1 MVEYILG
8 NYLVEIN
15 KISKEQLNS
24 VLEQQSAVR
33 VKLGLIAIAEG
44 FMTTTQAEEVNK
56 LQAVKDKRFGDIA
69 VEQGYLTD
77 EQVGKLLKAQ
87 GNTYFMFVQ
96 TLVDL
101 GILEMAEIDRIV
113 EDFRKDKGFSNSDI
127 EDIKSDDPDRI
138 IPLYL
143 PEQAKKYQEL
153 IGVAVRTMIRLI
165 DRHIF
170 IGEATICETVACKEM
185 TGQKLEGKAI
195 FADYLVEESGAL
207 LKLGSVFGQE
217 EFAHVDE
224 DVLDAASEFLNCV
237 NGLYASAMSREG
249 EFLELLPPEYTVEE
263 KTLCGSVVCKVPI
276 YIDNKELYFIVV
288 E

>member
-15 KISKEQLNS
+15 KISKEQLS
-24 VLEQQSAVR
+24 AVLEQQSAVR
-33 VKLGLIAIAEG
+33 VKLGLIAVAEG
-44 FMTTTQAEEVNK
+44 FMTTEQAEEVNR

-77 EQVGKLLKAQ
+77 EQVGKLLKEQ

-101 GILEMAEIDRIV
+101 GLLEMDEIDALV
-113 EDFRKDKGFSNSDI
+113 EEFRKDKGVTNSEI

-143 PEQAKKYQEL
+143 PDDAKKYQEL
-153 IGVAVRTMIRLI
+153 IGIAVRTMIRLI
-165 DRHIF
+165 DRHVY
-170 IGEATICETVACKEM
+170 IGEASLCESTTCKAV
-185 TGQKLEGKAI
+185 TGQKLEGEES
-195 FADYLVEESGAL
+195 FTDYLAEESGAL
-207 LKLGSVFGQE
+207 LKLGSVFGQY
-217 EFAHVDE
+217 EFTEVDE
-224 DVLDAASEFLNCV
+224 DVLDSASEFLNCI
-237 NGLYASAMSREG
+237 NGLYATTESRSG
-249 EFLELLPPEYTVEE
+249 IFLELLPPEYTVEE
-263 KTLCGSVVCKVPI
+263 KTLSSSVVCKVPI
-276 YIDNKELYFIVV
+276 FIGEKKMYFIVA